1 MSKSDYTEHI
11 ARISMGKDSL
21 KMLHVIIT
29 RGLPLDGVTTTDV
42 WATDTVRAE
51 LPEVLEAKER
61 IEEKLWQ
68 MYRIEVDHL
77 CARNKDGTK
86 RTYEQMFYHIPNR
99 RSQTVQVERE
109 RETGYG
115 PARSEDSRI
124 CGTSGVSQIS
134 NGVPDYRVQGSI
146 TGFPPNT
153 RYNWCQKLKIV
164 RDSNQGVANSKRTMP
179 LVPTTQSSSKASLFS
194 MPCHEGQEKK
204 DRGIHRHCS

>member
-1 MSKSDYTEHI
+1 MRQGDYTEHI

-21 KMLHVIIT
+21 KMLNVIIT

-51 LPEVLEAKER
+51 FPEVLIAKER

-99 RSQTVQVERE
+99 RSQDVQVERE
-109 RETGYG
+109 MGSG
-115 PARSEDSRI
+115 PAQSEASRI
-124 CGTSGVSQIS
+124 CGTSGASQTS
-134 NGVPDYRVQGSI
+134 NGMPTYRVQGSI

-164 RDSNQGVANSKRTMP
+164 RDGNQGISTAERKCPM
-179 LVPTTQSSSKASLFS
+179 VPATQSPSKAALFS